1 MVRGEGLLIGWPWR
15 RPRRDGAW
23 VRRWAGGPPPSGGV
37 RARWWVGRP
46 PLSGGA
52 WVRRWAGGPPF
63 ERRWLADTESAT
75 AGVGW
80 EAAVMA
86 GRRAS

>member
-1 MVRGEGLLIGWPWR
+1 
-15 RPRRDGAW
+15 
-23 VRRWAGGPPPSGGV
+23 V

-52 WVRRWAGGPPF
+52 WVRRWVGGPPF
-63 ERRWLADTESAT
+63 EWRWLAGTESAT
-75 AGVGW
+75 TGVGW

-86 GRRAS
+86 GKRAG